1 MVHSAGERAAP
12 DSSGGIIYEF
22 RFLKGMIYMPGPF
35 QNIKIGEVLVESGYI
50 SQQQVEAALVKQKT
64 SGGKKLGEV
73 ILEMGLVSE
82 TQLARA
88 LEKRLKVP
96 YVDLSTT
103 KIDSS
108 CVGKIPENI
117 AKEKTV
123 VAFQAMGN
131 RLMVATNDPVNFYVF
146 DELKVVTGMEIV
158 PRLSTKTQI
167 EAAINKFYSSQAI
180 DSTMSELESEAGG
193 DITQDLASAESEGRI
208 DNAPIVK
215 LVNMMVE
222 TAFRMKCT
230 DIHIE
235 AFKDRTRIRFRIDG
249 ELAEQDMKIPPAFH
263 NSIITRI
270 KILAGMN
277 IAERR
282 IPLDGRFGTKI
293 DGINLDMRV
302 STIPCVYGEKCV
314 IRLLSTADAAAKK
327 ITDLGMTDYNY
338 EMFKQIIRCPNG
350 VMLVTGP
357 TGSGKSTTL
366 YATLGELSK
375 PNVNIVT
382 VEDPVEKKIDGIN
395 QCQINEKAGMTFA
408 AALRSILRQDPDI
421 IMVGEIRDGETA
433 DIAIRAAIT
442 GHFVLSTLHTN
453 DAASTILRL
462 VDMGVEPYMVATSVV
477 GIIAQRLVKLLCTS
491 CKETF
496 TLDDPEEL
504 QLMNITKPVQICRPH
519 PGGCK
524 SCHNT
529 GYSGRTAIH
538 EIIVT
543 TPDIKELI
551 SSGGTAEQI
560 GAQARK
566 NGTLLLRDNVTKMVL
581 AGKTS
586 MDELVKAT
594 YTV

>member
-1 MVHSAGERAAP
+1 MAV
-12 DSSGGIIYEF
+12 
-22 RFLKGMIYMPGPF
+22 
-35 QNIKIGEVLVESGYI
+35 IKNVPIGTILVENGFISEQQLEEALNKQRGSG
-50 SQQQVEAALVKQKT
+50 KM
-64 SGGKKLGEV
+64 LGDV
-73 ILEMGLVSE
+73 MLDMGLVSE
-82 TQLARA
+82 TQLAQA
-88 LEKRLKVP
+88 LSIRLKVP
-96 YVDLSTT
+96 FIDLSSR
-103 KIDSS
+103 KISTDAVS
-108 CVGKIPENI
+108 KIPEEI
-117 AKEKTV
+117 AREKTV
-123 VAFQAMGN
+123 FAFEINHG
-131 RLMVATNDPVNFYVF
+131 RLMVATNDPVNFYIF
-146 DELKVVTGMEIV
+146 EDLKVTTGMEIV
-158 PRLSTKTQI
+158 PQISTRTMI
-167 EAAINKFYSSQAI
+167 EAAINKYYSSQAL
-180 DSTMSELESEAGG
+180 DSTMNELETENVP
-193 DITQDLASAESEGRI
+193 DELDLEKAESEGRI

-222 TAFRMKCT
+222 TAFRTGCT

-249 ELAEQDMKIPPAFH
+249 ELVEQEMKIPPSFH

-270 KILAGMN
+270 KILGGMN
-277 IAERR
+277 IAEKR
-282 IPLDGRFGTKI
+282 IPLDGRFGTTI
-293 DGINLDMRV
+293 DGTNLDMRV

-338 EMFKQIIRCPNG
+338 EMFEQIIRCPNG

-366 YATLGELSK
+366 YATLGELSR

-395 QCQINEKAGMTFA
+395 QCQINDKAGMTFA

-462 VDMGVEPYMVATSVV
+462 VDMGVEPYMVASSVV
-477 GIIAQRLVKLLCTS
+477 GIVAQRLVRLLCND
-491 CKETF
+491 CKEKF
-496 TLDDPEEL
+496 LLEEPSEL
-504 QLMNITKPVQICRPH
+504 KLMNRTESVEIYRPH
-519 PGGCK
+519 QGGCRM
-524 SCHNT
+524 CRNT
-529 GYSGRTAIH
+529 GYTGRTAIH
-538 EIIVT
+538 EIIVS

-551 SSGGTAEQI
+551 SGGATAEEI

-566 NGTLLLRDNVTKMVL
+566 NGTMLLRDNVTQMVL
-581 AGKTS
+581 AGRTS
-586 MDELVKAT
+586 MDELAKAT

>member
-1 MVHSAGERAAP
+1 MAGP
-12 DSSGGIIYEF
+12 I
-22 RFLKGMIYMPGPF
+22 K
-35 QNIKIGEVLVESGYI
+35 NIRIGEVLLESGFI
-50 SQQQVEAALVKQKT
+50 SQSQLDDALKKQQG
-64 SGGKKLGEV
+64 SGKMLGDIV
-73 ILEMGLVSE
+73 LEMGLVSE
-82 TQLARA
+82 TQLAQA
-88 LEKRLKVP
+88 LSIRLKVP
-96 YVDLSTT
+96 FVDLSSVKVSTEAV
-103 KIDSS
+103 S
-108 CVGKIPENI
+108 KIPEAI

-123 VAFQAMGN
+123 FAYGVNHN
-131 RLMVATNDPVNFYVF
+131 RLMVATNDPVNFYIF
-146 DELKVVTGMEIV
+146 EDLKVTTGMEVV
-158 PRLSTKTQI
+158 PQISTKSQI
-167 EAAINKFYSSQAI
+167 EAAINKYYSSQAL
-180 DSTMSELESEAGG
+180 DSTMNELENEGDKGG
-193 DITQDLASAESEGRI
+193 DMEQSLAQAESEGRI

-222 TAFRMKCT
+222 TAFRMQVT

-235 AFKDRTRIRFRIDG
+235 PFKDRTRIRFRIDG
-249 ELAEQDMKIPPAFH
+249 ELVEQDMKIPPSFH

-270 KILAGMN
+270 KILGGMN

-282 IPLDGRFGTKI
+282 IPLDGRFGTRI
-293 DGINLDMRV
+293 DGVNLDMRV

-314 IRLLSTADAAAKK
+314 IRLLSTADEKTRK

-338 EMFKQIIRCPNG
+338 QMFKQIIRCPNG

-366 YATLGELSK
+366 YATLGELSQ

-382 VEDPVEKKIDGIN
+382 VEDPVEKKIDGVN
-395 QCQINEKAGMTFA
+395 QCQINAKAGMTFA

-453 DAASTILRL
+453 DAASTIVRL
-462 VDMGVEPYMVATSVV
+462 VDMGVAPYMVASSLV
-477 GIIAQRLVKLLCTS
+477 GIIAQRLVKLLCNS

-504 QLMNITKPVQICRPH
+504 KLMGKTAPVQICKPH
-519 PGGCK
+519 PGGCRV
-524 SCHNT
+524 CHGT
-529 GYSGRTAIH
+529 GYTGRTAIH

-543 TPDIKELI
+543 TPKIKELI
-551 SSGGTAEQI
+551 SAGATAEEI
-560 GAQARK
+560 GAMATK
-566 NGTLLLRDNVTKMVL
+566 SGTLLLRDNVSQMVL
-581 AGKTS
+581 QGRTS

>member
-1 MVHSAGERAAP
+1 MAV
-12 DSSGGIIYEF
+12 
-22 RFLKGMIYMPGPF
+22 
-35 QNIKIGEVLVESGYI
+35 IKNVPIGTILVENGFISEAQLTEALNKQRGSG
-50 SQQQVEAALVKQKT
+50 KM
-64 SGGKKLGEV
+64 LGDV
-73 ILEMGLVSE
+73 MLDMGLVSE
-82 TQLARA
+82 TQLAQA
-88 LEKRLKVP
+88 LSIRLKVP
-96 YVDLSTT
+96 FIDLSSR
-103 KIDSS
+103 KISTEA
-108 CVGKIPENI
+108 VAKIPEEI
-117 AKEKTV
+117 AREKTV
-123 VAFQAMGN
+123 FAFEINHG
-131 RLMVATNDPVNFYVF
+131 RLMVATNDPVNFYIF
-146 DELKVVTGMEIV
+146 EDLKVTTGMEIV
-158 PRLSTKTQI
+158 PQISTRTMI
-167 EAAINKFYSSQAI
+167 EAAINKYYSSQAL
-180 DSTMSELESEAGG
+180 DSTMNELETENVA
-193 DITQDLASAESEGRI
+193 DELDLEKAESEGRI

-222 TAFRMKCT
+222 TAFRTGCT

-249 ELAEQDMKIPPAFH
+249 ELVEQEMKIPPTFH

-270 KILAGMN
+270 KILGGMN
-277 IAERR
+277 IAEKR
-282 IPLDGRFGTKI
+282 IPLDGRYGTRI

-338 EMFKQIIRCPNG
+338 EMFEQIIRCPNG

-395 QCQINEKAGMTFA
+395 QCQINDKAGMTFA

-453 DAASTILRL
+453 DAAGTIIRL
-462 VDMGVEPYMVATSVV
+462 VDMGVEPYMVASSVV
-477 GIIAQRLVKLLCTS
+477 GIVAQRLVKLLCND

-496 TLDDPEEL
+496 VLDDPNEL
-504 QLMNITKPVQICRPH
+504 KLMNCTEPVEICRPH
-519 PGGCK
+519 PGGCRA
-524 SCHNT
+524 CRNT
-529 GYSGRTAIH
+529 GYTGRTAIH
-538 EIIVT
+538 EIIVS

-551 SSGGTAEQI
+551 SSGATAEQI
-560 GAQARK
+560 GAQATK

-581 AGKTS
+581 AGRTS

>member
-1 MVHSAGERAAP
+1 
-12 DSSGGIIYEF
+12 
-22 RFLKGMIYMPGPF
+22 
-35 QNIKIGEVLVESGYI
+35 
-50 SQQQVEAALVKQKT
+50 
-64 SGGKKLGEV
+64 
-73 ILEMGLVSE
+73 
-82 TQLARA
+82 
-88 LEKRLKVP
+88 
-96 YVDLSTT
+96 
-103 KIDSS
+103 
-108 CVGKIPENI
+108 
-117 AKEKTV
+117 
-123 VAFQAMGN
+123 
-131 RLMVATNDPVNFYVF
+131 
-146 DELKVVTGMEIV
+146 MEIV
-158 PRLSTKTQI
+158 PQISTKT
-167 EAAINKFYSSQAI
+167 AINEAIAKYYSSQAV
-180 DSTMSELESEAGG
+180 DQAVSDLKNEQQEAAA
-193 DITQDLASAESEGRI
+193 DTAAAESADRI

-222 TAFRMKCT
+222 TAFRVNAS

-235 AFKDRTRIRFRIDG
+235 PFKTRTRIRYRIDG
-249 ELAEQDMKIPPAFH
+249 ELVEQEMKVPISFH

-270 KILAGMN
+270 KILGGMN

-282 IPLDGRFGTKI
+282 IPLDGRFGTVI
-293 DGINLDMRV
+293 DGVNLDVRV

-314 IRLLSTADAAAKK
+314 IRLLSTADEKTRK

-366 YATLGELSK
+366 YATLGELSQ

-395 QCQINEKAGMTFA
+395 QCQINAKAGMTFA

-453 DAASTILRL
+453 DAASTIVRL
-462 VDMGVEPYMVATSVV
+462 VDMGVAPYMVASSLV
-477 GIIAQRLVKLLCTS
+477 GIIAQRLVKLLCNE
-491 CKETF
+491 CKETYEL
-496 TLDDPEEL
+496 TDPADLKLVSKTE
-504 QLMNITKPVQICRPH
+504 PVKICRAH

-524 SCHNT
+524 KCHGS

-543 TPDIKELI
+543 NNAIKELI
-551 SSGGTAEQI
+551 SAGATAEEI
-560 GAQARK
+560 GAKASE
-566 NGTLLLRDNVTKMVL
+566 NGTLLLRDNVTQMVL
-581 AGKTS
+581 AGRTT

>member
-1 MVHSAGERAAP
+1 
-12 DSSGGIIYEF
+12 
-22 RFLKGMIYMPGPF
+22 MPGPVK
-35 QNIKIGEVLVESGYI
+35 NLPIGEILKESGFI
-50 SQQQVEAALVKQKT
+50 TEKQLQDALVKQRA
-64 SGGKKLGEV
+64 SGGKMLGDV
-73 ILEMGLVSE
+73 MLEMGMVSE
-82 TQLARA
+82 TQLAQA
-88 LEKRLKVP
+88 LAIRLKVP
-96 YVDLSTT
+96 FVDLSSVKVDTNA
-103 KIDSS
+103 
-108 CVGKIPENI
+108 VGKIPEAT
-117 AKEKTV
+117 AKEKTIF
-123 VAFQAMGN
+123 AYSINHN
-131 RLMVATNDPVNFYVF
+131 RLMVATNDPVNFYIF
-146 DELKVVTGMEIV
+146 EDLKVVTGMEIV
-158 PRLSTKTQI
+158 AQMSTKTQI
-167 EAAINKFYSSQAI
+167 EAAINKYYSSQAME
-180 DSTMSELESEAGG
+180 STVSDLESEADKGG
-193 DITQDLASAESEGRI
+193 DISQDLAQAESEGRI

-222 TAFRMKCT
+222 TAFRMKVT

-249 ELAEQDMKIPPAFH
+249 ELVEQDMKIPPSFH

-270 KILAGMN
+270 KILGGMN

-282 IPLDGRFGTKI
+282 IPLDGRFGTRI
-293 DGINLDMRV
+293 DGVNLDMRV

-314 IRLLSTADAAAKK
+314 IRLLSTADDKTRK

-338 EMFKQIIRCPNG
+338 QMFKQIIRCPNG

-366 YATLGELSK
+366 YATLGELSQ

-395 QCQINEKAGMTFA
+395 QCQINDKAGMTFA

-453 DAASTILRL
+453 DAASTIVRL
-462 VDMGVEPYMVATSVV
+462 VDMGVAPYMVATSLV
-477 GIIAQRLVKLLCTS
+477 GIIAQRLVKLLCKE
-491 CKETF
+491 CKEKFMLT
-496 TLDDPEEL
+496 DPDEL
-504 QLMNITKPVQICRPH
+504 KLMNRTEPVEIYRPH
-519 PGGCK
+519 PGGCRV
-524 SCHNT
+524 CHGA

-551 SSGGTAEQI
+551 SSGATAEEI
-560 GAQARK
+560 GAQATK

>member
-1 MVHSAGERAAP
+1 MA
-12 DSSGGIIYEF
+12 II
-22 RFLKGMIYMPGPF
+22 KNVP
-35 QNIKIGEVLVESGYI
+35 IGTILVENGFI
-50 SQQQVEAALVKQKT
+50 TDAQLDEALTAQRA
-64 SGGKKLGEV
+64 SGGKMLGDV
-73 ILEMGLVSE
+73 MLEMGLVSE
-82 TQLARA
+82 TQLAQA
-88 LEKRLKVP
+88 LSIRLKVP
-96 YVDLSTT
+96 FIDLSSR
-103 KIDSS
+103 KISTDAVS
-108 CVGKIPENI
+108 KIPEEI
-117 AKEKTV
+117 ARDKTV
-123 VAFQAMGN
+123 FAFEINHG

-146 DELKVVTGMEIV
+146 EDLKVATGMEIV
-158 PRLSTKTQI
+158 PQISTKTMI
-167 EAAINKFYSSQAI
+167 EAAINKYYSSQAI
-180 DSTMSELESEAGG
+180 ESTVSDLESENA
-193 DITQDLASAESEGRI
+193 DDELDLEKAESEGRI

-222 TAFRMKCT
+222 TAFRTGCT

-249 ELAEQDMKIPPAFH
+249 ELVEQEMKIPPSFH

-270 KILAGMN
+270 KILGGMN
-277 IAERR
+277 IAEKR

-293 DGINLDMRV
+293 DGTNLDMRV

-338 EMFKQIIRCPNG
+338 EMFEQIIRCPNG

-366 YATLGELSK
+366 YATLGELSR

-395 QCQINEKAGMTFA
+395 QCQINDKAGMTFA

-462 VDMGVEPYMVATSVV
+462 VDMGVEPYMVASSVV
-477 GIIAQRLVKLLCTS
+477 GIVAQRLVKLLCNE
-491 CKETF
+491 CKEKF
-496 TLDDPEEL
+496 LLDDPSEL
-504 QLMNITKPVQICRPH
+504 KLMNRTEPVEIYRPH
-519 PGGCK
+519 QGGCRT
-524 SCHNT
+524 CRNT
-529 GYSGRTAIH
+529 GYTGRTAIH
-538 EIIVT
+538 EIIVS
-543 TPDIKELI
+543 TPDIKELV
-551 SSGGTAEQI
+551 SSGATAEEI
-560 GAQARK
+560 GAQATK

-581 AGKTS
+581 AGRTS